1 MQIADQAASEST
13 SFSTES
19 MTVCP
24 EKSSV
29 FMKQNPIWNFYEIPK
44 SDYIAMSNGEKMK
57 LINDYYKHTSD
68 GMHKS

>member
-44 SDYIAMSNGEKMK
+44 SDYIAMSNGEK
-57 LINDYYKHTSD
+57 
-68 GMHKS
+68 